1 MIKMAE
7 GVQKNNSKKPNPTVQ
22 NDLLYSFTGYK
33 RIKEVIPLKKH
44 FFPIM
49 CAFLVLL
56 SSTAHAATRVAA
68 VVPRISFNGTTA
80 SCTVFVAADRPTD
93 DIEAVIKLW
102 QGSKCIETWEAS
114 SVGDLAFSGTATVS
128 RGKTYQ
134 LTVDVTLEGK
144 AQPRF
149 SVEGTCP

>member
-1 MIKMAE
+1 
-7 GVQKNNSKKPNPTVQ
+7 
-22 NDLLYSFTGYK
+22 
-33 RIKEVIPLKKH
+33 
-44 FFPIM
+44 M

-56 SSTAHAATRVAA
+56 SSTAHAATRAAA

-80 SCTVFVAADRPTD
+80 SCTV
-93 DIEAVIKLW
+93 W

>member
-1 MIKMAE
+1 M
-7 GVQKNNSKKPNPTVQ
+7 
-22 NDLLYSFTGYK
+22 
-33 RIKEVIPLKKH
+33 KKH

-56 SSTAHAATRVAA
+56 SSTAHAATRAAA

-114 SVGDLAFSGTATVS
+114 SVGDLAFSGTAAATRTINLETPRLNCMRSTKAVP
-128 RGKTYQ
+128 
-134 LTVDVTLEGK
+134 LTPILYRSS
-144 AQPRF
+144 PNRHL
-149 SVEGTCP
+149 

>member
-1 MIKMAE
+1 M
-7 GVQKNNSKKPNPTVQ
+7 
-22 NDLLYSFTGYK
+22 
-33 RIKEVIPLKKH
+33 KKH

-56 SSTAHAATRVAA
+56 SSTAHAATRAAA

-102 QGSKCIETWEAS
+102 QGSKCIETWETS

-149 SVEGTCP
+149 SVEGTCK

>member
-1 MIKMAE
+1 MQQRE
-7 GVQKNNSKKPNPTVQ
+7 QQRLFPVS
-22 NDLLYSFTGYK
+22 LLMEQLPPV
-33 RIKEVIPLKKH
+33 R
-44 FFPIM
+44 
-49 CAFLVLL
+49 CLL
-56 SSTAHAATRVAA
+56 L
-68 VVPRISFNGTTA
+68 P
-80 SCTVFVAADRPTD
+80 DRPTD

>member
-1 MIKMAE
+1 
-7 GVQKNNSKKPNPTVQ
+7 
-22 NDLLYSFTGYK
+22 
-33 RIKEVIPLKKH
+33 
-44 FFPIM
+44 M
-49 CAFLVLL
+49 CVFLELL
-56 SSTAHAATRVAA
+56 SSTAHAATRAAA

-144 AQPRF
+144 VQPRF
-149 SVEGTCP
+149 SVEGTCK

>member
-1 MIKMAE
+1 
-7 GVQKNNSKKPNPTVQ
+7 
-22 NDLLYSFTGYK
+22 
-33 RIKEVIPLKKH
+33 
-44 FFPIM
+44 M

-56 SSTAHAATRVAA
+56 SSTAHAATRAAA

-93 DIEAVIKLW
+93 D
-102 QGSKCIETWEAS
+102 IETWEAS

>member
-1 MIKMAE
+1 
-7 GVQKNNSKKPNPTVQ
+7 
-22 NDLLYSFTGYK
+22 
-33 RIKEVIPLKKH
+33 
-44 FFPIM
+44 M

-56 SSTAHAATRVAA
+56 SSTAHAATRA

-134 LTVDVTLEGK
+134 LTVDVTLEGTAK
-144 AQPRF
+144 IFCRRNLSIIRCITVIEQICGDIFFIGKELIPMF
-149 SVEGTCP
+149 SFLMTGFR

>member
-1 MIKMAE
+1 M
-7 GVQKNNSKKPNPTVQ
+7 
-22 NDLLYSFTGYK
+22 
-33 RIKEVIPLKKH
+33 KKH

-56 SSTAHAATRVAA
+56 SSTAHAATRAAA

-114 SVGDLAFSGTATVS
+114 YYERCFQVS
-128 RGKTYQ
+128 PANLYAISHKQPGIDDHADEKGL
-134 LTVDVTLEGK
+134 LTST
-144 AQPRF
+144 
-149 SVEGTCP
+149 S

>member
-1 MIKMAE
+1 M
-7 GVQKNNSKKPNPTVQ
+7 
-22 NDLLYSFTGYK
+22 
-33 RIKEVIPLKKH
+33 KKH
-44 FFPIM
+44 FFSIM

-56 SSTAHAATRVAA
+56 SSTAHAATRAAA

>member
-1 MIKMAE
+1 
-7 GVQKNNSKKPNPTVQ
+7 
-22 NDLLYSFTGYK
+22 
-33 RIKEVIPLKKH
+33 
-44 FFPIM
+44 M

-56 SSTAHAATRVAA
+56 SSTAHAATRAAA

-114 SVGDLAFSGTATVS
+114 SIVNTTGWGGPFTDLWLGGTVS
-128 RGKTYQ
+128 ISQ
-134 LTVDVTLEGK
+134 
-144 AQPRF
+144 
-149 SVEGTCP
+149 

>member
-1 MIKMAE
+1 MVCRDFILSE
-7 GVQKNNSKKPNPTVQ
+7 ICKPCLFLSFFQFAKLILPYPTA
-22 NDLLYSFTGYK
+22 Y
-33 RIKEVIPLKKH
+33 
-44 FFPIM
+44 
-49 CAFLVLL
+49 AA
-56 SSTAHAATRVAA
+56 STRAAA